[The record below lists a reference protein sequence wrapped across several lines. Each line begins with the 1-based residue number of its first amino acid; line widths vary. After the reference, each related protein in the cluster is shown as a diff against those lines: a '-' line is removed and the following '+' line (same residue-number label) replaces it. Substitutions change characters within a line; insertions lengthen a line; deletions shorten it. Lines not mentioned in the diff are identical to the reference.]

1 MILKEAKEFADS
13 NGLFH
18 FEVSAKNNINI
29 KEVFLAI
36 AKKLPLND
44 KLNDTTGV
52 KVKYIYYL
60 IFEIYFKLLH

>member
-1 MILKEAKEFADS
+1 M
-13 NGLFH
+13 
-18 FEVSAKNNINI
+18 SAKNNINI

-52 KVKYIYYL
+52 KVNL
-60 IFEIYFKLLH
+60 ILNHLSWMIRKIK